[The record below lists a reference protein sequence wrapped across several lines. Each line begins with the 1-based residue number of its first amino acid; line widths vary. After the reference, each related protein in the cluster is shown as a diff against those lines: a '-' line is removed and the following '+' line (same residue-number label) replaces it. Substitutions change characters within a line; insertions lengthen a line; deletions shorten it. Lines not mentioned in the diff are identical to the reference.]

1 MHHDLHDYHDLDA
14 LARAASAY
22 IGERITQA
30 VATSGS
36 CALALSGGHTPD
48 ATFGLLGHLELPWS
62 DVVIYQVDERVTN
75 NAALQNL
82 TLLESNFAGRGAR
95 IVAMPTDDHDLDV
108 GAKHYATQ
116 LPERFDL
123 VHLGLGEDGHT
134 ASLVP
139 NDPTLELR
147 DELVAI
153 TENYQGHRRMTLTY
167 PALARADQ
175 LVWLVSGEEKH
186 WALSLLLD
194 GDTSIPAG
202 RVVAEHS
209 LVLADDAA
217 LGPELA

>member
-1 MHHDLHDYHDLDA
+1 LHHDLHDYHDLDA
-14 LARAASAY
+14 LARAASDY
-22 IGERITQA
+22 IGERIAQA
-30 VATSGS
+30 VAVSGS
-36 CALALSGGHTPD
+36 CALALSGGHTP
-48 ATFGLLGHLELPWS
+48 ATTFELLARLALPWS

-75 NAALQNL
+75 NAALRNL
-82 TLLESNFAGRGAR
+82 TLLESSFAACGAR
-95 IVAMPTDDHDLDV
+95 IVAMPTEDHDLD
-108 GAKHYATQ
+108 AAASHYATQ

-134 ASLVP
+134 ASLTP
-139 NDPTLELR
+139 SDPALELH

-167 PALARADQ
+167 PALARAEQ

-186 WALSLLLD
+186 WALTLLLD

-202 RVVAEHS
+202 RIVAEHS

-217 LGPELA
+217 LGPELI